1 MMKLPSCSFIYVNIL
16 IANGL
21 CVDQS
26 IDFFLNAKRGQNMSS
41 VISRIQSVTR
51 FNMCS
56 LLLQIGA
63 LLGCLVVVYSEAASG
78 PSLIIDKK

>member
-1 MMKLPSCSFIYVNIL
+1 MKKLPSCSFIYVNIL

-26 IDFFLNAKRGQNMSS
+26 IDFFLDAKRGQKMSGA
-41 VISRIQSVTR
+41 IIRIQSITW

-56 LLLQIGA
+56 LLQLGA
-63 LLGCLVVVYSEAASG
+63 LLGCLVVVYCEAASG